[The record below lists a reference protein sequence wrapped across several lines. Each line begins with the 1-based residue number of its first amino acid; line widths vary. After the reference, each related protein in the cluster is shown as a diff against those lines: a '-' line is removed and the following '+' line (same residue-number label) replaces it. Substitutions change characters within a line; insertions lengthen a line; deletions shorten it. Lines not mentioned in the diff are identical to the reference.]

1 MERLLALVTCLHL
14 GAASCFSRGT
24 DWPDDP
30 GLVALSRTIVG
41 GAALGW
47 EVYWVMYGALVA
59 GLSIGTHVL

>member
-1 MERLLALVTCLHL
+1 MQRLLALVTCLHL

-24 DWPDDP
+24 DWPGDP
-30 GLVALSRTIVG
+30 GLVDLSRTIVG

-47 EVYWVMYGALVA
+47 EVYWVMCRALVV